1 MAEADAGTSN
11 LSTSRLVVLIAGN
24 FFVATS
30 FMSVSGLLN
39 EIAASLRV
47 SVAQAGLLIAAFALT
62 AAFCAPFLATAGSRL
77 DRRKLLTA
85 SMAICAVANL
95 LAAVS
100 QSYGQLMTARILA
113 ALTSAVYTPQ
123 VAATVSMLVN
133 DKDRGPSLAKL
144 MMGWAIGSVVG
155 SPLIVLVGTSFGWR
169 VAIAGIGVASAL
181 VAVLVWRAV
190 PANVKVPALNW
201 QRWIQVIRSP
211 ALMLLTATTGLNSV
225 GNMLVF
231 SYIAPIMKTLHG
243 VSGATLA
250 SLYFVNG
257 VGGLT
262 GNLASV
268 PLIQRQ
274 GAARVAYVSGL
285 LIATTFVLWP
295 LLSGWLTAIFALQLL
310 WSLGMGGFPSSQ
322 QTRLVLVDPSLAA
335 ATIAM
340 NSSVGYLGT
349 SVGTTLG
356 ATAWLLVGP
365 RYLPWIGLLF
375 VLASFA
381 CSRLG
386 TRAAEAHAASVTH

>member
-1 MAEADAGTSN
+1 VAEVPSRPAG
-11 LSTSRLVVLIAGN
+11 LSTSRLIVLIAGN

-39 EIAASLRV
+39 EIATSLHV

-62 AAFCAPFLATAGSRL
+62 AAFCAPILATAGSRL
-77 DRRKLLTA
+77 DRRKLLTT

-100 QSYGQLMTARILA
+100 QTYGQLMAARVLA

-133 DKDRGPSLAKL
+133 DQERGPSLSKL
-144 MMGWAIGSVVG
+144 MMGWAIGSVIG
-155 SPLIVLVGTSFGWR
+155 SPLIVLVGTAFGWR
-169 VAIAGIGVASAL
+169 VAIAGIGAASGAVAL
-181 VAVLVWRAV
+181 LVWRAV

-211 ALMLLTATTGLNSV
+211 ALLLLTATTGLNSV
-225 GNMLVF
+225 GNTLVF
-231 SYIAPIMKTLHG
+231 SYIAPIMKALHG

-250 SLYFVNG
+250 GLYFVHG
-257 VGGLT
+257 IGGLT

-285 LIATTFVLWP
+285 LIAITFALWP
-295 LLSGWLTAIFALQLL
+295 LLSTWMVAIFAMQLV
-310 WSLGMGGFPSSQ
+310 WSLGAGGFPSSQ
-322 QTRLVLVDPSLAA
+322 QTRLVMVDHSLAA

-340 NSSVGYLGT
+340 NSSIGYLGT

-356 ATAWLLVGP
+356 ASAWLLVGP
-365 RYLPWIGLLF
+365 RYMPWIGLLF

-386 TRAAEAHAASVTH
+386 TKATHASPYS